1 MERTVNIPAHL
12 LLDAEIIR
20 LGRERTEVVKA
31 LRSSLQDAQNVVG
44 NAYEKLDEALMVH
57 KGGTTPFEVKLA
69 TLNATANA
77 MDLSLSYEKMSY
89 KWQVKLRYQGDS
101 RTCTTM
107 TLPLP
112 AAPQWVEDLWDAVTR
127 AKEGERLVRIQI
139 NAAEAAAHGQ
149 QVREDATLI
158 VAQRLVPQ

>member
-12 LLDAEIIR
+12 LLDAETIR
-20 LGRERTEVVKA
+20 LGRERAEVAKA
-31 LRSSLQDAQNVVG
+31 LRSSPHDAQAVVE
-44 NAYEKLDEALMVH
+44 NAHEKLDEALMVH
-57 KGGTTPFEVKLA
+57 
-69 TLNATANA
+69 
-77 MDLSLSYEKMSY
+77 
-89 KWQVKLRYQGDS
+89 
-101 RTCTTM
+101 
-107 TLPLP
+107 
-112 AAPQWVEDLWDAVTR
+112 WDAVIR